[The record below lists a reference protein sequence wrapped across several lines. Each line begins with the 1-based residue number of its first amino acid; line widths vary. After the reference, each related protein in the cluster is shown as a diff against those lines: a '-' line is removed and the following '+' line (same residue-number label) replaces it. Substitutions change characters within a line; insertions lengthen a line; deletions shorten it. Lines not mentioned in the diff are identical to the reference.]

1 MRSNC
6 ASIRRVLTCLQK
18 DSWSASCVYLFIFY
32 SLEFPLRPHQQI
44 FTRKYIHNRFSR
56 KTFLELNT
64 WVKYNYIYI
73 QNIENKL
80 HCSLFY
86 GKGESLFLNITF
98 RRQSY
103 RNLSFSIHPEPR
115 LNAQF
120 GNSLHYCLNRERIV
134 V

>member
-6 ASIRRVLTCLQK
+6 TSIRRVLTCLQK

-44 FTRKYIHNRFSR
+44 FTRKYIHCRFSR

-86 GKGESLFLNITF
+86 GNEKVCFWISRFEDSLTEIYRFPFIPS
-98 RRQSY
+98 QGWM
-103 RNLSFSIHPEPR
+103 RNLEI
-115 LNAQF
+115 A
-120 GNSLHYCLNRERIV
+120 CIIV
-134 V
+134 STVKR